1 MLPDLEF
8 LHIDYNNLTTLDM
21 SQNPKLQGNGF
32 VAANNQLDEL
42 TLPNLPGMSIEAS
55 VFHEQ
60 NPRTGY
66 DTVRWFYDSSY
77 SQEIA
82 EGDRV
87 EANGRKIYAKWIANP
102 YTVYYNANGGRGSI
116 PPQAVEYDQTF
127 RLSPNTFTRTG
138 YTFLNWNTY
147 PDAAGGRTFTDG
159 QEVVNLTGASSNRDR
174 VTLHAQWS
182 ANTYTI
188 RYDANGGQGRVDDTP
203 AVYDQPAVLAEN
215 QFTKQDAVFSGW
227 SLTVGESNPKD
238 YAPGDSVRNLTAE
251 NQGVVT
257 LYAVWRSHAEI
268 QQQYQDQLT
277 DFFRAFQTGNYYPE
291 DWASLQSIRRV
302 VSETVAQSGGDE
314 SAMQTALEAAYE
326 EARNVSTKEQ
336 RAQAVAQ
343 SWRTAHSGILS
354 QISVPVALDRLEETS
369 LLAQAAV
376 ADAGTEWLAQQ
387 STLTDPASRQDAARA
402 AQNKLATEVQQLQSM
417 QHAIVWLGSVKDAY
431 QVPLSSVTSADAAQY
446 AASVNAYAA
455 LSSQEKA
462 YCTPGV
468 ADQLTVRRNLA
479 QEKQIAIRNLDTY
492 FASLNLTDYTEANQK
507 KLEQIAAETKTA
519 IESADTAGAADRLF
533 LEGVDRFKEVE
544 TIVRQK
550 TPVIEVKPT
559 ASAITKG
566 QKLSD
571 SQLIGGKADAEGTFA
586 WKDSSV
592 APPQTGA
599 HPVVFTPKDGTAY
612 RTIEFYISVTVNEP
626 VPEVPSSSGTPAAP
640 APGSSP
646 AQPSSPAPGGTASSS
661 APVSSKPQSGSS
673 SASVSQPGSSSSA
686 SAAESGTAAESGSV
700 SSSGSSSDAQEP
712 AVPKTPAGLIL
723 AVVAAVG
730 AAAAA
735 VFLIVSKKRK

>member
-1 MLPDLEF
+1 
-8 LHIDYNNLTTLDM
+8 
-21 SQNPKLQGNGF
+21 
-32 VAANNQLDEL
+32 
-42 TLPNLPGMSIEAS
+42 MSIEAS
-55 VFHEQ
+55 VFYEQ

-66 DTVRWFYDSSY
+66 DTVRWFYDSSF

-87 EANGRKIYAKWIANP
+87 EANGRKVYAKWIANP
-102 YTVYYNANGGRGSI
+102 YTVYYNANGGHGSI
-116 PPQAVEYDQTF
+116 PPQSVEYDQTF

-147 PDAAGGRTFTDG
+147 PDAVGGKTFTDG
-159 QEVVNLTGASSNRDR
+159 QEVVNLAGTSSNRDR
-174 VTLHAQWS
+174 
-182 ANTYTI
+182 
-188 RYDANGGQGRVDDTP
+188 
-203 AVYDQPAVLAEN
+203 
-215 QFTKQDAVFSGW
+215 
-227 SLTVGESNPKD
+227 
-238 YAPGDSVRNLTAE
+238 
-251 NQGVVT
+251 VT

-277 DFFRAFQTGNYYPE
+277 DFFRAFQTNSYYPE
-291 DWASLQSIRRV
+291 DWASLQSIRHV
-302 VSETVAQSGGDE
+302 ASETVAQSGGDE

-479 QEKQIAIRNLDTY
+479 QEKQSAIRNLDTY

-519 IESADTAGAADRLF
+519 IESADTAGTADRLF
-533 LEGVDRFKEVE
+533 LEGVDRFKEVG

-571 SQLIGGKADAEGTFA
+571 SQLSGGK
-586 WKDSSV
+586 
-592 APPQTGA
+592 
-599 HPVVFTPKDGTAY
+599 
-612 RTIEFYISVTVNEP
+612 
-626 VPEVPSSSGTPAAP
+626 
-640 APGSSP
+640 
-646 AQPSSPAPGGTASSS
+646 
-661 APVSSKPQSGSS
+661 
-673 SASVSQPGSSSSA
+673 
-686 SAAESGTAAESGSV
+686 
-700 SSSGSSSDAQEP
+700 
-712 AVPKTPAGLIL
+712 
-723 AVVAAVG
+723 AAVG
-730 AAAAA
+730 AAAAS

>member
-8 LHIDYNNLTTLDM
+8 LHIDYNKLTTLDM

-55 VFHEQ
+55 VFYEQ

-87 EANGRKIYAKWIANP
+87 EANGRKVYARWIANP
-102 YTVYYNANGGRGSI
+102 YTVYYNANGGHGSI

-147 PDAAGGRTFTDG
+147 PDAVGGRTFTDG
-159 QEVVNLTGASSNRDR
+159 QEVVNLAGTSSNRDR
-174 VTLHAQWS
+174 
-182 ANTYTI
+182 
-188 RYDANGGQGRVDDTP
+188 
-203 AVYDQPAVLAEN
+203 
-215 QFTKQDAVFSGW
+215 
-227 SLTVGESNPKD
+227 
-238 YAPGDSVRNLTAE
+238 
-251 NQGVVT
+251 VT

-277 DFFRAFQTGNYYPE
+277 DFFRAFQTNSYYPE

-302 VSETVAQSGGDE
+302 ASETVAQSGGDE

-336 RAQAVAQ
+336 RAQAIAQ

-354 QISVPVALDRLEETS
+354 PISVPVALDRLEETS

-387 STLTDPASRQDAARA
+387 STLTDPASRQDAAQT

-479 QEKQIAIRNLDTY
+479 HEKQSAIRNLDTY

-519 IESADTAGAADRLF
+519 IESADATGAADRLF
-533 LEGVDRFKEVE
+533 LEGVDRFKGVE

-559 ASAITKG
+559 ASAIRKG

-586 WKDSSV
+586 WKDGSV

-599 HPVVFTPKDGTAY
+599 YPVVFTPKDGTAY
-612 RTIEFYISVTVNEP
+612 RTVEFYISVTVNEP
-626 VPEVPSSSGTPAAP
+626 VPEVPSSSARRPYPHRAPLRHSPPLPRRAEPLLPPRPAA
-640 APGSSP
+640 ASRSP
-646 AQPSSPAPGGTASSS
+646 AARLPP
-661 APVSSKPQSGSS
+661 
-673 SASVSQPGSSSSA
+673 SASRVPPLPHRRRSPGRQRIPALSA
-686 SAAESGTAAESGSV
+686 VSAAALTRRNRPSRRRPPG
-700 SSSGSSSDAQEP
+700 
-712 AVPKTPAGLIL
+712 
-723 AVVAAVG
+723 
-730 AAAAA
+730 
-735 VFLIVSKKRK
+735 

>member
-1 MLPDLEF
+1 
-8 LHIDYNNLTTLDM
+8 
-21 SQNPKLQGNGF
+21 
-32 VAANNQLDEL
+32 
-42 TLPNLPGMSIEAS
+42 MSIEAS
-55 VFHEQ
+55 VFYEQ

-87 EANGRKIYAKWIANP
+87 EANGRKVYAKWIANP
-102 YTVYYNANGGRGSI
+102 YTVYYNANGGHGSI

-147 PDAAGGRTFTDG
+147 PDAVGGKTFTDG
-159 QEVVNLTGASSNRDR
+159 QEVVNLAGTSSNRDR
-174 VTLHAQWS
+174 
-182 ANTYTI
+182 
-188 RYDANGGQGRVDDTP
+188 
-203 AVYDQPAVLAEN
+203 
-215 QFTKQDAVFSGW
+215 
-227 SLTVGESNPKD
+227 
-238 YAPGDSVRNLTAE
+238 
-251 NQGVVT
+251 VT

-277 DFFRAFQTGNYYPE
+277 DFFRAFQTNSYYPE

-302 VSETVAQSGGDE
+302 ASETVAQSGGDE
-314 SAMQTALEAAYE
+314 PAMQTALEAAYE

-336 RAQAVAQ
+336 RAQAIAQ

-479 QEKQIAIRNLDTY
+479 QEKQIA
-492 FASLNLTDYTEANQK
+492 
-507 KLEQIAAETKTA
+507 AETKTA
-519 IESADTAGAADRLF
+519 IESADASGAADRLF
-533 LEGVDRFKEVE
+533 LEGVDRFKQVE

-571 SQLIGGKADAEGTFA
+571 SQLTGGKDDAEGTFA
-586 WKDSSV
+586 WKDGSV

-599 HPVVFTPKDGTAY
+599 YPVVFTPKDGTAY
-612 RTIEFYISVTVNEP
+612 RTVEFYISVTVNEP
-626 VPEVPSSSGTPAAP
+626 VPEVPSSSGTPAVP

-700 SSSGSSSDAQEP
+700 SSFGSSSDAQEP

-730 AAAAA
+730 AAAAS
-735 VFLIVSKKRK
+735 VFLILSKKRK

>member
-1 MLPDLEF
+1 MQDAGDIPVDSSHFPDESFRSWILNPGNLNGAGSDAVLTAEERSAVTEINVSGQNIADLTGIGHFSSLLVLNCSKNSLTSLDLSQNALLEELSCSSNRLTALDLSSNPNLKSVYCASNRLTSLNVTGCARLQSLNCEKNYLTSLDLSGNPELIQLYSRHNQLTQLDVSRNTKLKFIETFDNQLTSFDCTMLPDLEF
-8 LHIDYNNLTTLDM
+8 LHIDYNKLTTLDM

-55 VFHEQ
+55 VFYEQ

-102 YTVYYNANGGRGSI
+102 YTVYYNANGGHGSI

-147 PDAAGGRTFTDG
+147 PDAVGGRTFTDG

-174 VTLHAQWS
+174 VTL
-182 ANTYTI
+182 
-188 RYDANGGQGRVDDTP
+188 
-203 AVYDQPAVLAEN
+203 
-215 QFTKQDAVFSGW
+215 
-227 SLTVGESNPKD
+227 
-238 YAPGDSVRNLTAE
+238 
-251 NQGVVT
+251 
-257 LYAVWRSHAEI
+257 YAVWRSQAEI

-277 DFFRAFQTGNYYPE
+277 DFFRAFQTNSYYPE

-302 VSETVAQSGGDE
+302 ASETVAQSGGDE
-314 SAMQTALEAAYE
+314 SAMQTALETAYA

-336 RAQAVAQ
+336 RAQAIAQ

-479 QEKQIAIRNLDTY
+479 QEKQSAIRNLDTY
-492 FASLNLTDYTEANQK
+492 FASLNWTDYTEANQK

-533 LEGVDRFKEVE
+533 LEGVDRFKEVG

-586 WKDSSV
+586 
-592 APPQTGA
+592 
-599 HPVVFTPKDGTAY
+599 
-612 RTIEFYISVTVNEP
+612 
-626 VPEVPSSSGTPAAP
+626 
-640 APGSSP
+640 
-646 AQPSSPAPGGTASSS
+646 
-661 APVSSKPQSGSS
+661 
-673 SASVSQPGSSSSA
+673 
-686 SAAESGTAAESGSV
+686 
-700 SSSGSSSDAQEP
+700 
-712 AVPKTPAGLIL
+712 
-723 AVVAAVG
+723 
-730 AAAAA
+730 
-735 VFLIVSKKRK
+735 

>member
-1 MLPDLEF
+1 
-8 LHIDYNNLTTLDM
+8 
-21 SQNPKLQGNGF
+21 
-32 VAANNQLDEL
+32 
-42 TLPNLPGMSIEAS
+42 MSIEAS
-55 VFHEQ
+55 VFYEQ

-66 DTVRWFYDSSY
+66 DTVRWFYDSSF

-87 EANGRKIYAKWIANP
+87 EANGRKVYAKWIANP
-102 YTVYYNANGGRGSI
+102 YTVYYNANGGHGSI

-127 RLSPNTFTRTG
+127 RLSSNTFTRIG

-147 PDAAGGRTFTDG
+147 PDAVGGKTFTDG
-159 QEVVNLTGASSNRDR
+159 QEVVNLAGTASNRDR
-174 VTLHAQWS
+174 
-182 ANTYTI
+182 
-188 RYDANGGQGRVDDTP
+188 
-203 AVYDQPAVLAEN
+203 
-215 QFTKQDAVFSGW
+215 
-227 SLTVGESNPKD
+227 
-238 YAPGDSVRNLTAE
+238 
-251 NQGVVT
+251 VT

-277 DFFRAFQTGNYYPE
+277 DFFRAFQTNSYYPE

-302 VSETVAQSGGDE
+302 ASETVAQSGGDE

-479 QEKQIAIRNLDTY
+479 HEKQSAIRNLDTY
-492 FASLNLTDYTEANQK
+492 FVSLKLTDYTEANQK

-519 IESADTAGAADRLF
+519 IESADASGAADRLF
-533 LEGVDRFKEVE
+533 LEGVDRFKEVG

-586 WKDSSV
+586 WKDGSV

-599 HPVVFTPKDGTAY
+599 YPVVFTPKDGTAY
-612 RTIEFYISVTVNEP
+612 RTVEFYISVTVNEP
-626 VPEVPSSSGTPAAP
+626 VPEVPSSSGTPAVP

-661 APVSSKPQSGSS
+661 APGSSKPQSGSS
-673 SASVSQPGSSSSA
+673 SASVSQPVSSSSA

-712 AVPKTPAGLIL
+712 AAPKTPAGLIL
-723 AVVAAVG
+723 AVVAAVA

>member
-1 MLPDLEF
+1 
-8 LHIDYNNLTTLDM
+8 
-21 SQNPKLQGNGF
+21 
-32 VAANNQLDEL
+32 
-42 TLPNLPGMSIEAS
+42 MSIEAS
-55 VFHEQ
+55 VFYEQ

-66 DTVRWFYDSSY
+66 DTVRWFYDSSF

-87 EANGRKIYAKWIANP
+87 EANGRKVYAKWIANP
-102 YTVYYNANGGRGSI
+102 YTVYYNANGGHGSI

-127 RLSPNTFTRTG
+127 RLSSNTFTRIG

-147 PDAAGGRTFTDG
+147 PDAVGGKTFTDG
-159 QEVVNLTGASSNRDR
+159 QEVVNLAGTSSNRDR
-174 VTLHAQWS
+174 
-182 ANTYTI
+182 
-188 RYDANGGQGRVDDTP
+188 
-203 AVYDQPAVLAEN
+203 
-215 QFTKQDAVFSGW
+215 
-227 SLTVGESNPKD
+227 
-238 YAPGDSVRNLTAE
+238 
-251 NQGVVT
+251 VT

-277 DFFRAFQTGNYYPE
+277 DFFRAFQTNSYYPE

-302 VSETVAQSGGDE
+302 ASETVAQSGGDE
-314 SAMQTALEAAYE
+314 PAMQTALEAAYE

-336 RAQAVAQ
+336 RAQAIAQ

-431 QVPLSSVTSADAAQY
+431 QVPLSSVTSADAEQY
-446 AASVNAYAA
+446 AASVNAYTA

-479 QEKQIAIRNLDTY
+479 QEKQIA
-492 FASLNLTDYTEANQK
+492 
-507 KLEQIAAETKTA
+507 AETKTA
-519 IESADTAGAADRLF
+519 IESADTTGAADRLF
-533 LEGVDRFKEVE
+533 LEGVDRFKEVG

-586 WKDSSV
+586 WKDGSV

-612 RTIEFYISVTVNEP
+612 RTVEFYISVTVNEP
-626 VPEVPSSSGTPAAP
+626 VPEVPSSSGTPAVP

-700 SSSGSSSDAQEP
+700 SSSGSSSDAQKP

-735 VFLIVSKKRK
+735 VFLILSKKRK

>member
-1 MLPDLEF
+1 
-8 LHIDYNNLTTLDM
+8 
-21 SQNPKLQGNGF
+21 
-32 VAANNQLDEL
+32 
-42 TLPNLPGMSIEAS
+42 MSIEAS
-55 VFHEQ
+55 VFYEQ

-66 DTVRWFYDSSY
+66 DTVRWFYDSSF

-87 EANGRKIYAKWIANP
+87 EANGRKVYAKWIANP
-102 YTVYYNANGGRGSI
+102 YTVYYNANGGHGSI

-127 RLSPNTFTRTG
+127 RLSSNTFTRIG

-147 PDAAGGRTFTDG
+147 PDAVGGKTFTDG
-159 QEVVNLTGASSNRDR
+159 QEVVNLAGTSSNRDR
-174 VTLHAQWS
+174 
-182 ANTYTI
+182 
-188 RYDANGGQGRVDDTP
+188 
-203 AVYDQPAVLAEN
+203 
-215 QFTKQDAVFSGW
+215 
-227 SLTVGESNPKD
+227 
-238 YAPGDSVRNLTAE
+238 
-251 NQGVVT
+251 VT

-277 DFFRAFQTGNYYPE
+277 DFFRAFQTNSYYPE

-302 VSETVAQSGGDE
+302 ASETVAQSGGDE
-314 SAMQTALEAAYE
+314 PAMQTALEAAYE

-336 RAQAVAQ
+336 RAQAIAQ

-431 QVPLSSVTSADAAQY
+431 QVPLSSVTSSDAAQY

-479 QEKQIAIRNLDTY
+479 QEKQIA
-492 FASLNLTDYTEANQK
+492 
-507 KLEQIAAETKTA
+507 AETKTA
-519 IESADTAGAADRLF
+519 IESADTTGAADRLF
-533 LEGVDRFKEVE
+533 LEGVDRFKEVG

-586 WKDSSV
+586 WKDGSV

-612 RTIEFYISVTVNEP
+612 RTVEFYISVTVNEP
-626 VPEVPSSSGTPAAP
+626 VPEVPSSSGTPAVP

-700 SSSGSSSDAQEP
+700 SSSGSSSDAQKP

-735 VFLIVSKKRK
+735 VFLILSKKRK

>member
-1 MLPDLEF
+1 
-8 LHIDYNNLTTLDM
+8 
-21 SQNPKLQGNGF
+21 
-32 VAANNQLDEL
+32 
-42 TLPNLPGMSIEAS
+42 MSIEAS
-55 VFHEQ
+55 VFYEQ

-102 YTVYYNANGGRGSI
+102 YTVYYDANGGRGSI

-127 RLSPNTFTRTG
+127 RLSSNTFTRTG

-147 PDAAGGRTFTDG
+147 PDAVGGKTFTDG
-159 QEVVNLTGASSNRDR
+159 QEVVNLAGTASNRDR
-174 VTLHAQWS
+174 
-182 ANTYTI
+182 
-188 RYDANGGQGRVDDTP
+188 
-203 AVYDQPAVLAEN
+203 
-215 QFTKQDAVFSGW
+215 
-227 SLTVGESNPKD
+227 
-238 YAPGDSVRNLTAE
+238 
-251 NQGVVT
+251 VT

-277 DFFRAFQTGNYYPE
+277 DFFRAFQTNSYYPE

-302 VSETVAQSGGDE
+302 ASETVAQSGGDE
-314 SAMQTALEAAYE
+314 SAMQTALETAYE

-354 QISVPVALDRLEETS
+354 QISVPVSLDRLEETS
-369 LLAQAAV
+369 LLAQAAI

-387 STLTDPASRQDAARA
+387 STLTEPASRQDAARA
-402 AQNKLATEVQQLQSM
+402 AQDKLATEVQQLQSM

-431 QVPLSSVTSADAAQY
+431 QVPLSSVTSADA
-446 AASVNAYAA
+446 
-455 LSSQEKA
+455 
-462 YCTPGV
+462 
-468 ADQLTVRRNLA
+468 
-479 QEKQIAIRNLDTY
+479 
-492 FASLNLTDYTEANQK
+492 
-507 KLEQIAAETKTA
+507 
-519 IESADTAGAADRLF
+519 
-533 LEGVDRFKEVE
+533 
-544 TIVRQK
+544 
-550 TPVIEVKPT
+550 
-559 ASAITKG
+559 
-566 QKLSD
+566 
-571 SQLIGGKADAEGTFA
+571 EGTFA
-586 WKDSSV
+586 WKDGSV

-599 HPVVFTPKDGTAY
+599 YPVVFTPKDGTAY
-612 RTIEFYISVTVNEP
+612 RTVEFYISVTVNEP
-626 VPEVPSSSGTPAAP
+626 VPEVPSSSGMPAAP
-640 APGSSP
+640 APGSSS

-686 SAAESGTAAESGSV
+686 SAAESGSV

-712 AVPKTPAGLIL
+712 AAPKTPAGLIL

-735 VFLIVSKKRK
+735 VFLILSKKRK

>member
-1 MLPDLEF
+1 
-8 LHIDYNNLTTLDM
+8 
-21 SQNPKLQGNGF
+21 
-32 VAANNQLDEL
+32 
-42 TLPNLPGMSIEAS
+42 
-55 VFHEQ
+55 
-60 NPRTGY
+60 
-66 DTVRWFYDSSY
+66 
-77 SQEIA
+77 
-82 EGDRV
+82 
-87 EANGRKIYAKWIANP
+87 
-102 YTVYYNANGGRGSI
+102 
-116 PPQAVEYDQTF
+116 
-127 RLSPNTFTRTG
+127 
-138 YTFLNWNTY
+138 
-147 PDAAGGRTFTDG
+147 
-159 QEVVNLTGASSNRDR
+159 
-174 VTLHAQWS
+174 
-182 ANTYTI
+182 
-188 RYDANGGQGRVDDTP
+188 
-203 AVYDQPAVLAEN
+203 
-215 QFTKQDAVFSGW
+215 
-227 SLTVGESNPKD
+227 
-238 YAPGDSVRNLTAE
+238 
-251 NQGVVT
+251 
-257 LYAVWRSHAEI
+257 
-268 QQQYQDQLT
+268 
-277 DFFRAFQTGNYYPE
+277 
-291 DWASLQSIRRV
+291 
-302 VSETVAQSGGDE
+302 
-314 SAMQTALEAAYE
+314 MQTALEAAYE

-336 RAQAVAQ
+336 RAQAIAQ

-431 QVPLSSVTSADAAQY
+431 QVPLSSVTSADAEQY
-446 AASVNAYAA
+446 AASVNAYTA

-479 QEKQIAIRNLDTY
+479 QEKQIA
-492 FASLNLTDYTEANQK
+492 
-507 KLEQIAAETKTA
+507 AETKTA
-519 IESADTAGAADRLF
+519 IESADATGAADRLF

-571 SQLIGGKADAEGTFA
+571 SQLSGGKADAERTFA
-586 WKDSSV
+586 WKDGSV
-592 APPQTGA
+592 TPPQTGA
-599 HPVVFTPKDGTAY
+599 YPVVFTPKDGTAY
-612 RTIEFYISVTVNEP
+612 RTVEFYISVTVNEP

-735 VFLIVSKKRK
+735 VFLILSKKRK

>member
-1 MLPDLEF
+1 
-8 LHIDYNNLTTLDM
+8 
-21 SQNPKLQGNGF
+21 
-32 VAANNQLDEL
+32 
-42 TLPNLPGMSIEAS
+42 MSIEAS
-55 VFHEQ
+55 VFYEQ

-66 DTVRWFYDSSY
+66 DTVRWFYDSSF

-87 EANGRKIYAKWIANP
+87 EANGRKVYAKWIANP
-102 YTVYYNANGGRGSI
+102 YTVYYNANGGHGSI

-147 PDAAGGRTFTDG
+147 PDAVGGRTFTDG
-159 QEVVNLTGASSNRDR
+159 QEVVNLAGTSSNRDR
-174 VTLHAQWS
+174 
-182 ANTYTI
+182 
-188 RYDANGGQGRVDDTP
+188 
-203 AVYDQPAVLAEN
+203 
-215 QFTKQDAVFSGW
+215 
-227 SLTVGESNPKD
+227 
-238 YAPGDSVRNLTAE
+238 
-251 NQGVVT
+251 VT

-277 DFFRAFQTGNYYPE
+277 DFFRAFQTNSYYPE

-314 SAMQTALEAAYE
+314 SAMQTALETAYE

-336 RAQAVAQ
+336 RAQAIAQ

-387 STLTDPASRQDAARA
+387 STLTDPASRQDASQA

-479 QEKQIAIRNLDTY
+479 QEKQIA
-492 FASLNLTDYTEANQK
+492 
-507 KLEQIAAETKTA
+507 AETKTA
-519 IESADTAGAADRLF
+519 IESADATGAADRLF

-571 SQLIGGKADAEGTFA
+571 SQLSGGKADAEGTFA
-586 WKDSSV
+586 WKDGSV

-599 HPVVFTPKDGTAY
+599 YPVVFTPKDGTAY
-612 RTIEFYISVTVNEP
+612 RTVEFYISVTVNEP
-626 VPEVPSSSGTPAAP
+626 VPEVPSSSGSPAAP

-686 SAAESGTAAESGSV
+686 SAAASGTAAESGSV

-735 VFLIVSKKRK
+735 VFLILSKKRK